1 MYCIRCGKQIGDGVK
16 YCMFCGAPTEEGRKA
31 QARPEPDTASIPTD
45 FFSRRMQEEQDDF
58 TIAIPQ
64 DFIQKPA
71 PDHRE
76 PDPAGE
82 MEYTQMVSRQEI
94 AEAMQEQLPEQE
106 IQLPE
111 EEIQLPEEEIQPPE
125 GLSEQLADMID
136 TRQSQPEEA
145 QEIEDEAYTHVISR
159 DNIHAALASLRGE
172 EAEQPQEIESLEYSR
187 VMSKEEARE
196 AAAKLGYGV
205 QTEPEDTAAEPEA
218 DDIES
223 EEFTRVISRTEIRE
237 AQKAEE
243 SEPEEETDVTKIP
256 DIPIPGDF
264 VAPQPV
270 REERVY
276 ANPDAAYR
284 RNQLR
289 YREEPEEDEMDEED
303 GPEQLISVRGIIVV
317 AMVVIVLFAIAVG
330 AVVMALQGGEPQPA
344 GSGSDDTGISFSY
357 GESAD

>member
-1 MYCIRCGKQIGDGVK
+1 
-16 YCMFCGAPTEEGRKA
+16 
-31 QARPEPDTASIPTD
+31 
-45 FFSRRMQEEQDDF
+45 
-58 TIAIPQ
+58 
-64 DFIQKPA
+64 
-71 PDHRE
+71 
-76 PDPAGE
+76 
-82 MEYTQMVSRQEI
+82 
-94 AEAMQEQLPEQE
+94 
-106 IQLPE
+106 
-111 EEIQLPEEEIQPPE
+111 
-125 GLSEQLADMID
+125 
-136 TRQSQPEEA
+136 
-145 QEIEDEAYTHVISR
+145 
-159 DNIHAALASLRGE
+159 
-172 EAEQPQEIESLEYSR
+172 
-187 VMSKEEARE
+187 MSKEEARE

-330 AVVMALQGGEPQPA
+330 AVVMALQGSEPQPA